1 MTNEMITQIAIY
13 VLGLVATVSITA
25 FITEIVKSRRSKAGK
40 DASDLIEL
48 RNKESNEKLKEEIR
62 EEVSSLRSDISNMV
76 EDKLNEGTNELKRS
90 INDLKQETLALS
102 QKITA
107 IEDSLSKQGEG
118 LTSSLRNDIHKRFLE
133 CKTKGY
139 RTSWDTQSVNH
150 MFESYEN
157 LGGNSF
163 VKECLE
169 EFHNLPLEDK

>member
-1 MTNEMITQIAIY
+1 MTNEMVTQIAIY
-13 VLGLVATVSITA
+13 VLGLVATASITA
-25 FITEIVKSRRSKAGK
+25 LVSEIVKSRRSKASK

-48 RNKESNEKLKEEIR
+48 RNKESDERLKEEIR
-62 EEVSSLRSDISNMV
+62 KEMTSLHSDISKMV
-76 EDKLNEGTNELKRS
+76 EVKLNEGTKELKRS
-90 INDLKQETLALS
+90 INDLKQETIVLS
-102 QKITA
+102 QKITVV
-107 IEDSLSKQGEG
+107 EDNLSKQGEG
-118 LTSSLRNDIHKRFLE
+118 LTSSLRNDIHKRYLE

-139 RTSWDTQSVNH
+139 RTSWDTQSVDH